1 MAAVP
6 SRAILVEA
14 SDEHAEAA
22 EIRVEAIPDANERLF
37 KRQQYRHSH
46 VLILQNNGESIGETR
61 LNDKSKNEI
70 QTRRSCKLLLV
81 VFAPSPSYRCT
92 NQSS

>member
-22 EIRVEAIPDANERLF
+22 EIRVEAILDANEG
-37 KRQQYRHSH
+37 Y
-46 VLILQNNGESIGETR
+46 
-61 LNDKSKNEI
+61 LNDNNIDI
-70 QTRRSCKLLLV
+70 QTSKVASNAHCNEHTQLTK
-81 VFAPSPSYRCT
+81 ASDC
-92 NQSS
+92 NND